1 MKIGINEIMTVNDI
15 LVEFDFEKV
24 GKIME
29 AVKWNWELPK
39 LLNDDPGES
48 PSKDIM
54 TMRSPTGIE
63 MRRAVRELL
72 VSAITNEKNED
83 DGGFEVVFKWVD
95 EKKTK
100 YSVTLNFVPEDMTI
114 TTERSAEETKV
125 KPNENDKK

>member
-63 MRRAVRELL
+63 MRRAVRELI

>member
-114 TTERSAEETKV
+114 TTERSAEETKA

>member
-63 MRRAVRELL
+63 MRRAVRELI

-114 TTERSAEETKV
+114 TTERSTEETKV